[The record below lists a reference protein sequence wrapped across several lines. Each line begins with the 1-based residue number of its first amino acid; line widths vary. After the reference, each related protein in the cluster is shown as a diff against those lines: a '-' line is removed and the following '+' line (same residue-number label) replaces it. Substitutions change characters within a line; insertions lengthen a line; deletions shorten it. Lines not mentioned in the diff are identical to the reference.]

1 LSKLKF
7 FSNLIPKNSKNEAAV
22 SRIFI
27 RKSDSPLFQKQ
38 EHLPF
43 KQGYD
48 NLRLFRRESA
58 LLSDTAQRERHKCR
72 NQCAVYTSLNVP
84 PDTVPHLVFF
94 SFVNTRIVLI
104 CYFLTSLLI
113 EKN

>member
-1 LSKLKF
+1 MYISK
-7 FSNLIPKNSKNEAAV
+7 AV
-22 SRIFI
+22 TIVMA
-27 RKSDSPLFQKQ
+27 LFQKQ

-84 PDTVPHLVFF
+84 PDICVPTAYTNTNLPAYVFHCQMIFPFAFLF
-94 SFVNTRIVLI
+94 SRRSFSANF
-104 CYFLTSLLI
+104 YA
-113 EKN
+113 K

>member
-1 LSKLKF
+1 MYISK
-7 FSNLIPKNSKNEAAV
+7 AV
-22 SRIFI
+22 TIVMA
-27 RKSDSPLFQKQ
+27 LFQKQ

-43 KQGYD
+43 KQSYD

-84 PDTVPHLVFF
+84 PDTHIHF
-94 SFVNTRIVLI
+94 I
-104 CYFLTSLLI
+104 YFLKFCI
-113 EKN
+113 

>member
-1 LSKLKF
+1 MKFSMYISK
-7 FSNLIPKNSKNEAAV
+7 AV
-22 SRIFI
+22 TIVMA
-27 RKSDSPLFQKQ
+27 LFQKQ

-43 KQGYD
+43 KQSYD

-84 PDTVPHLVFF
+84 PDNQ
-94 SFVNTRIVLI
+94 S
-104 CYFLTSLLI
+104 SQG
-113 EKN
+113 E